1 MLLSQSINRR
11 YTPPTCSL
19 EIEGKISPLSQW
31 TNTTLIKELNFQL
44 HFDDPRVPPEKQ
56 LTLKGDRS
64 QLESLCDTVSNY
76 LQDFLKESAINLTL
90 TAKKQE
96 TASEPELPEKSQQL
110 LTLPIKPTLKSQ
122 SLLIHELFLGSL
134 ASRKSGAVIK
144 LSTVQLFDLANAL
157 EACNQEI
164 QTLPNI
170 YSQKQKKTISLW
182 GLSATAGVLLAVG
195 LTLNRGQI
203 FKPSQSPSQETIA
216 SSEQPASQRIPQS
229 QPVIPPSPSPNKQ
242 IPTPQLTLPPAI
254 ATRKTLPPPSPVKVP
269 QIPKLEQPTANVTQ
283 TPKDNENQVPIVI
296 EPKIADNLPN
306 TAKETP
312 QLLPSPTPTDDS
324 SLNSQ
329 DQRNVAIITPSPTIP
344 AEVPN
349 LKPPQSEEKSNQL
362 TEVIQGRARQ
372 TDDSS
377 VINQDRSNVAR
388 IAPSPTIPAEV
399 PSLESPQSE
408 ESSNQSTETIEGD
421 AGQIATRD
429 RNIPDNFSLFDDL
442 PQIEEAKSYFQQKW
456 KPIEGLKQT
465 LQYRLLLKK
474 DGSIQR
480 IIPLGQAS
488 EIYLDRTNI
497 PLRSESFVSPLSIE
511 KQIIIRLVLEP
522 NGEVKTFLEQP

>member
-64 QLESLCDTVSNY
+64 QLESLCDAVSNY
-76 LQDFLKESAINLTL
+76 LQDFLKESATNLTL
-90 TAKKQE
+90 TVKKQE
-96 TASEPELPEKSQQL
+96 TTPQPELPEKSPQL
-110 LTLPIKPTLKSQ
+110 LTLPVKPTLKSQ

-157 EACNQEI
+157 ETCNQEI

-195 LTLNRGQI
+195 LTLSREQI
-203 FKPSQSPSQETIA
+203 FQPSQSPSQETIA
-216 SSEQPASQRIPQS
+216 FSEQPASQRTPQS
-229 QPVIPPSPSPNKQ
+229 QPVIPPNPSPNKQ
-242 IPTPQLTLPPAI
+242 IPTPQPTLPPVI

-269 QIPKLEQPTANVTQ
+269 QLPKLEQPTANVTQ
-283 TPKDNENQVPIVI
+283 TPKNNENQIPIVI

-312 QLLPSPTPTDDS
+312 QLLPFPTPTDGS
-324 SLNSQ
+324 S
-329 DQRNVAIITPSPTIP
+329 VPSPTPTIP
-344 AEVPN
+344 AEVPS
-349 LKPPQSEEKSNQL
+349 LEPSQSEKSSNQL
-362 TEVIQGRARQ
+362 TEAREGNVGQ

-388 IAPSPTIPAEV
+388 ITPTPTIPAEV
-399 PSLESPQSE
+399 PSLKPSQSE
-408 ESSNQSTETIEGD
+408 ESSNQLTEAGEGD
-421 AGQIATRD
+421 TGQISLED
-429 RNIPDNFSLFDDL
+429 RNIPGNFSLFDDL
-442 PQIEEAKSYFQQKW
+442 PQIKEAKSYFQQKW

-465 LQYRLLLKK
+465 LQYRLFLKK

-497 PLRSESFVSPLSIE
+497 PLKSESFVSPLSIE